1 MKKKFLKLF
10 SVCVAVIGVLLMSPF
25 RFDAVF
31 SVASAETTANGGIT
45 IHRSTDEGIL
55 DTPVSSGSSET
66 YKESDRQWLGLPTIS
81 KTPGGRLWCAFQ
93 TGDIKEGSDGTDNYD
108 VMYYSDDEGKTWSKD
123 YFIFDVEDEKIRLTD
138 PRLFE
143 DNFGKLWLVLIR
155 GGGKGTYAIQMKNP
169 DCESPTKNLEFGEP
183 IWWLTYPP
191 AHRPTILSNGR
202 WTTPVEAKVNRQSTY
217 ICNPDDENGTY
228 IWREVTA
235 SDGCAI
241 TSLPDKKTYG
251 ESQIIE
257 LDGGRLMMISRLQK
271 NAGNGLE
278 VSYSDDYG
286 VHWTPYQSGLD
297 FPFAGPS
304 SKFHIQRL
312 KSGNILFLNHE
323 SLSDRTNL
331 TAWLSTDDGKTF
343 PYKILLD
350 DRQIDGFWGVSYPEA
365 AAQQGEKGEI
375 YIVYDGGRY
384 TQKEIRMAIL
394 TEEDIKAGEI
404 VSETGTL
411 RRSVISG
418 GGYTDLIELDEETS
432 YDRYRYVA
440 TGTDKNAVIN
450 DLPTRIKATDAD
462 GRSYTLSGEW
472 VTENYNADEKG
483 RYTFEFVTSELP
495 DKVQDGLGLLRVYVG
510 VGLTDPK
517 ENGGDS
523 SDSSDGKSSD
533 SENTGGPGGSSCSGG
548 CNGKIGLST
557 AGLAGAAIVFINKK
571 RKL

>member
-1 MKKKFLKLF
+1 MKKKILKLF
-10 SVCVAVIGVLLMSPF
+10 SVCLALTGALLMSSF
-25 RFDAVF
+25 RFEI
-31 SVASAETTANGGIT
+31 SLSTASAETAANGGIT
-45 IHRSTDEGIL
+45 IRRSTDEGIL

-93 TGDIKEGSDGTDNYD
+93 TGDAKEGAEGTDNYD
-108 VMYYSDDEGKTWSKD
+108 VMYYSDDEGGTWSEE
-123 YFIFDVEDEKIRLTD
+123 YFIFDVEEETIRLTD

-155 GGGKGTYAIQMKNP
+155 GSGKGTYAMQMKNP
-169 DCESPTKNLEFGEP
+169 DCESPTENLRFGEP
-183 IWWLTYPP
+183 VWWLTYPP
-191 AHRPTILSNGR
+191 AHRPTVLSNGR
-202 WTTPVEAKVNRQSTY
+202 WTTPVEANVKSQSTY

-228 IWREVTA
+228 IWREITA
-235 SDGCAI
+235 SDGQAV
-241 TSLPDKKTYG
+241 TSFPDKKSYG

-257 LDGGRLMMISRLQK
+257 LESGRLMMVSRLQK

-286 VHWTPYQSGLD
+286 AHWTPYRSGLD

-312 KSGNILFLNHE
+312 KSGNILFVNHE

-365 AAQQGEKGEI
+365 AAQQGENGEI

-418 GGYTDLIELDEETS
+418 GGYTDLTELDASTL
-432 YDRYRYVA
+432 YDRYRYVE
-440 TGTDKNAVIN
+440 TGTGREAVIS
-450 DLPTRIKATDAD
+450 DLPAEVKASDKE
-462 GRSYTLSGEW
+462 GRTYTLTGEW
-472 VTENYNADEKG
+472 VSGNYNANEKG
-483 RYTFEFVTSELP
+483 RYTFEFVTSDFP

-523 SDSSDGKSSD
+523 SDSSGAESSD
-533 SENTGGPGGSSCSGG
+533 SGKTESPDGSRAGG
-548 CNGKIGLST
+548 CNGRIGGSAAGF
-557 AGLAGAAIVFINKK
+557 AGLAAIAFIHKK
-571 RKL
+571 RKS